1 VRREIATETFLARL
15 PLFAG
20 LAAEPLARL
29 AAATT
34 RRRLARGEA
43 LFRQGEPSTGL
54 HAVLYGSIK
63 LSMRAA
69 RGERVVDIVGPGQ
82 SFGEPVMFLEKPYIV
97 SATALADSLV
107 LQVDREA
114 VFAELER
121 SPQLARRVIAAL
133 SQRIEGLVRE
143 VETYALG
150 SAGERLPPGRLPRGH
165 RDAARGEAPARLAA
179 QPERR
184 AFLAR
189 AARARRARA
198 DRGALAQAAHPR
210 SRAAAGLERAA
221 LSARRRRRSRTGRS
235 SRE

>member
-1 VRREIATETFLARL
+1 MVYAAQVRREIATETFLARL

-34 RRRLARGEA
+34 RRRLARGEV
-43 LFRQGEPSTGL
+43 LFGQGEPSTGL
-54 HAVLYGSIK
+54 HALLYGSIK

-69 RGERVVDIVGPGQ
+69 RGERVVDIVGPGG
-82 SFGEPVMFLEKPYIV
+82 SFGEPVMFMEKPYIV

-107 LQVDREA
+107 LHVAKEA

-150 SAGERLPPGRLPRGH
+150 SAAKRFAAWLLRRVPPGASGEATVTLPAAKRQLASQLNLSAEH
-165 RDAARGEAPARLAA
+165 FSRVLRELAARGLVE
-179 QPERR
+179 
-184 AFLAR
+184 
-189 AARARRARA
+189 ARARRLRIP
-198 DRGALAQAAHPR
+198 D
-210 SRAAAGLERAA
+210 LERLRAWSE
-221 LSARRRRRSRTGRS
+221 LP
-235 SRE
+235 